1 MFRKGT
7 KKIGIWL
14 FHSFLRHL
22 DATAR
27 REFLARFE
35 STWPP
40 KPPPMPPLNVKIKQ
54 CVRLAQVVPPFC
66 TFGMIWDYLLLHFL
80 KLAFRDWMNNICSC
94 VLQAFSYPKIPKGCS
109 ACLSKAGVA
118 AHVFPILDLGFLPFI
133 HDFFWKSWI
142 LDPDPRFLPWIQE
155 KFFEHLGSW
164 ILTMSDLRFSN
175 LNSFQTWDS
184 SHRNWSKTKNKAWV
198 SNKNII

>member
-54 CVRLAQVVPPFC
+54 CARLAQVVPPFC

-155 KFFEHLGSW
+155 KFVENLGSW
-164 ILTMSDLRFSN
+164 IRAAWDPKSDSCSDLRSQVWQLSRLEIPSLRSHLLSLN
-175 LNSFQTWDS
+175 LM
-184 SHRNWSKTKNKAWV
+184 
-198 SNKNII
+198 

>member
-1 MFRKGT
+1 MHNYIRFKGSR
-7 KKIGIWL
+7 WD
-14 FHSFLRHL
+14 LR
-22 DATAR
+22 
-27 REFLARFE
+27 
-35 STWPP
+35 
-40 KPPPMPPLNVKIKQ
+40 
-54 CVRLAQVVPPFC
+54 
-66 TFGMIWDYLLLHFL
+66 
-80 KLAFRDWMNNICSC
+80 
-94 VLQAFSYPKIPKGCS
+94 
-109 ACLSKAGVA
+109 
-118 AHVFPILDLGFLPFI
+118 LGFSSLNSCQTWDLKSEQLS
-133 HDFFWKSWI
+133 DFGSQGARIQDPRSNMFKKLFLDPEQKSWIQMGLLDPRFSNTSFSKSWI

>member
-118 AHVFPILDLGFLPFI
+118 AHVFPILDLGFLP
-133 HDFFWKSWI
+133 
-142 LDPDPRFLPWIQE
+142 WIQE
-155 KFFEHLGSW
+155 KFVENLGSW
-164 ILTMSDLRFSN
+164 IRAAWDPKSDSCSDLRSQVWQLSRLEIPSLRSHLLSLN
-175 LNSFQTWDS
+175 LM
-184 SHRNWSKTKNKAWV
+184 
-198 SNKNII
+198 